1 MEQTD
6 IFNGEILKK
15 PPLFFVGRGL
25 LPPLF
30 YSDSRVLSIIKN
42 VLYIKKKEN
51 SFCSLFGWIEWTRT
65 TDPHLIRV
73 VL

>member
-1 MEQTD
+1 MTQTD

-30 YSDSRVLSIIKN
+30 YSDSRVPSIIKN
-42 VLYIKKKEN
+42 VLYIKKKREQLLL
-51 SFCSLFGWIEWTRT
+51 SFWL
-65 TDPHLIRV
+65 D
-73 VL
+73 